1 MKLYANII
9 IDISLEKLDR
19 TFQYEIPEEMQHLLQ
34 PGMQVKVP
42 FGKGNRF
49 LTGYVIEVTE
59 KPEFDPE
66 KIKPV
71 AEILPESIQAPNQM
85 LMTAA
90 WMRRNYGGTMNQALK
105 TVLPVK
111 RRANKKVTG
120 TYREWTASV

>member
-19 TFQYEIPEEMQHLLQ
+19 MFQYEIPGEMQDKPLQ

-59 KPEFDPE
+59 EPEFDPE

-71 AEILPESIQAPNQM
+71 AEILPESIQ
-85 LMTAA
+85 
-90 WMRRNYGGTMNQALK
+90 GT
-105 TVLPVK
+105 
-111 RRANKKVTG
+111 
-120 TYREWTASV
+120 E